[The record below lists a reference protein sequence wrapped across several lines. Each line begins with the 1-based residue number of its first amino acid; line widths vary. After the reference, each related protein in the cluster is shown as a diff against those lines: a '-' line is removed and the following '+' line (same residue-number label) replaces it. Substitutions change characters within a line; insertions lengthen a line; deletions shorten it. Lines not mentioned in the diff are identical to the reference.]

1 LLAPSDSLK
10 ASLGRLADRYHEALD
25 QETLGYLES
34 RGLDQDAV
42 RGNLLG
48 LVTDPDP
55 LHAEYEGRLAIPY
68 ITPTGVVSMR
78 FRCLQQHD
86 CKENGC
92 PKYIQPKGEP
102 THLFNVLALH
112 TAEGVIGVCEGEM
125 DAIMATVAGLPS
137 VGIPGATNWKPFW
150 HRLFQDFER
159 VIVLGDGD
167 KAGREFASKL
177 SHTLPGGEAKV
188 MPEGMDVNSFVV
200 ERGKEAFREYL
211 SLSVQP

>member
-1 LLAPSDSLK
+1 MAPSDSLK
-10 ASLGRLADRYHEALD
+10 ASLGRLTDRYHEALD
-25 QETLGYLES
+25 QETLGYLS
-34 RGLDQDAV
+34 ARGLDQDAV
-42 RGNLLG
+42 RGNRLG

-55 LHAEYEGRLAIPY
+55 MHADYVGRLAIPY

-78 FRCLQQHD
+78 FRCLEPHD
-86 CKENGC
+86 HSDKEVSC

-112 TAEGVIGVCEGEM
+112 TADTAIGVCEGEV
-125 DAIMATVAGLPS
+125 DAITATLAGLPS

-177 SHTLPGGEAKV
+177 SHILPGGEAKV
-188 MPEGMDVNSFVV
+188 MPDEMDVNEFVCD
-200 ERGKEAFREYL
+200 RGKEAFLDYL
-211 SLSVQP
+211 SL